1 MIYPDLLQYFNLN
14 GRRMNW
20 CQLANYFSHLKE
32 LQRSNAHHARHRTR
46 PRTKQRKSKNVKL
59 K

>member
-32 LQRSNAHHARHRTR
+32 LQRSNAHHVHVLRCEKTSIRKGNLRH
-46 PRTKQRKSKNVKL
+46 
-59 K
+59 